1 MSVLRTFIN
10 FNMSIFV
17 KSYFDN
23 NEKPSISF
31 NIRSF
36 TRHFLADLRDSVFYI
51 FCVCSLIDDGTQ
63 HCEIQ

>member
-36 TRHFLADLRDSVFYI
+36 ARHFLADLRNSVFYI
-51 FCVCSLIDDGTQ
+51 FRIRSTFDDGTQ

>member
-36 TRHFLADLRDSVFYI
+36 ACHFLANLRDSVFYI
-51 FCVCSLIDDGTQ
+51 FRIRSFINDGTQ
-63 HCEIQ
+63 HCKIQ

>member
-1 MSVLRTFIN
+1 MSALLTFIN

-31 NIRSF
+31 NFRSF
-36 TRHFLADLRDSVFYI
+36 ACHLLADLRDSIFYI
-51 FCVCSLIDDGTQ
+51 FRVCSSINDGTQ
-63 HCEIQ
+63 HYQIQ